1 MWSVLCVLMLMLTR
15 AELAARILALPAS
28 ERAAAFAH
36 LQRMV
41 PAHAMEAT
49 GPAIVRTLPVA
60 RTMPAWAEPLRGAR
74 RYKGAKGGRGSG
86 KSHFF
91 AEELVERA
99 VENPDYRAVCVR
111 EIQRS
116 LEFSA
121 KALIEKKIRTLGV
134 SSQFEVTS
142 RLIRRRGGSGLI
154 IFEGLQDHTA
164 DTLKSLEGFD
174 LAWVEEAQSLSERSI
189 DILLPTI
196 RAPGSEVW
204 FSWNP
209 RHKTDPVDV
218 MFAPEAMDARMAC
231 VHCTYLDNPFLTPEL
246 RDEAERL
253 KVSDPDK
260 YNHVWL
266 GGYDTGGKGRVYSRF
281 LERPFPDGNVDPS
294 VRDLG
299 GTIYI
304 GQDFNVNPMASV
316 FANKVADECHI
327 FDAWA
332 LPTSN
337 TTEVCEAVKRAYPNR
352 DIVFCPDPAGNQR
365 RSSTTLVGQTDFT
378 IIRSFGFRLH
388 APPKHPAVVD
398 RENNANQMYE
408 YEGRRRVRIA
418 PKAAVLIEALNG
430 LKYKPGTN
438 LRDKASHHD
447 HLCDAADYLLWQ
459 EFNVLQ
465 NHRASVTTFT
475 VSG

>member
-1 MWSVLCVLMLMLTR
+1 MWTLCLALVVMLTR

-36 LQRMV
+36 LQRV
-41 PAHAMEAT
+41 APARAVGAAGT
-49 GPAIVRTLPVA
+49 VVLRSLPVA
-60 RTMPAWAEPLRGAR
+60 RTIPAWAEPLRGAR

-99 VENPDYRAVCVR
+99 VANPDYRAVCIR

-121 KALIEKKIRTLGV
+121 KALIESKIRTLGV
-134 SSQFEVTS
+134 SSQFEITN

-174 LAWVEEAQSLSERSI
+174 LAWVEEAQSLSERSV

-209 RHKTDPVDV
+209 QRKTDPVDA
-218 MFAPEAMDARMAC
+218 MFEAAEDPSMVC
-231 VHCTYLDNPFLTPEL
+231 VHTTYLDNPFCTDEL
-246 RDEAERL
+246 RAEAERL
-253 KVSDPDK
+253 KASDPDK

-281 LERPFPDGNVDPS
+281 MARPFPEGNIDPS

-316 FANKVADECHI
+316 FACKVADECHI

-332 LPTSN
+332 VETSN
-337 TTEVCEAVKRAYPNR
+337 TTEVCEAVKAQFPGR

-365 RSSTTLVGQTDFT
+365 RSSTTRVGQTDFT

-408 YEGRRRVRIA
+408 HNGRRRVRIS
-418 PKAAVLIEALNG
+418 PKASVLIEALNG

-438 LRDKASHHD
+438 LRDKSSYHD
-447 HLCDAADYLLWQ
+447 HVCDAADYLLWQ

-465 NHRASVTTFT
+465 QNRATVTTFA